1 MEERDERTVTLV
13 VDGLGATQRAHALVE
28 RVCDAGWLASGRR
41 AELRAAAARD
51 APPRP
56 AWRRD
61 VSPALLAGARE
72 VLHARVDGVEALLR
86 RARDGALPLPAYRVE
101 RYGAALRIAI
111 DGALAPQDAALVASL
126 QAFGTGELFAGAWV
140 VETGTSSH
148 PAELT
153 ASW

>member
-28 RVCDAGWLASGRR
+28 RVCDTAWLASARR
-41 AELRAAAARD
+41 AELRAAAPATCRRAR
-51 APPRP
+51 
-56 AWRRD
+56 AWRRN
-61 VSPALLAGARE
+61 VSPALLAGARV
-72 VLHARVDGVEALLR
+72 VLHAHVDGVEALLR

-111 DGALAPQDAALVASL
+111 DGALAPQDAGLVASL

-140 VETGTSSH
+140 VETGTSSY